1 MRRIRI
7 SAESAHRGRSFIASI
22 ENLKKTVLALGMILE
37 SEVLEFKVNDVTRWD
52 GNVPRAVNVSKIIS
66 RK

>member
-1 MRRIRI
+1 MRRISI
-7 SAESAHRGRSFIASI
+7 SAESTHGGRSFVASI
-22 ENLKKTVLALGMILE
+22 ENLKKTVIALGMILE

>member
-1 MRRIRI
+1 MGRIRI
-7 SAESAHRGRSFIASI
+7 SAESAHRARSFVASI

-37 SEVLEFKVNDVTRWD
+37 SEFLEFKVNDVTRWD
-52 GNVPRAVNVSKIIS
+52 GDVPRAVNVSKVIS